1 MPPSKATP
9 GAGKPIAP
17 KSKSKQTPSK
27 SHTKK
32 TARKSKTT
40 PKVKRT
46 AATKSGKAPAT
57 PKNGGFPILGL
68 GASAGGLEAFLQFF
82 DAMPPK
88 AGMAFLVVVHLD
100 PDHVSILPALI
111 QKHTEMSV
119 EAAEDQTE
127 LRPNRIY
134 VAPPNK
140 DLALMKGKILL
151 LDPEAPRGH
160 RLPID
165 FFFRQ
170 LAQDQGENAAC
181 IIFSGTGSDGS
192 VGLRD
197 IKGAGGLVVAQEPSS
212 AKYDGMPASALA
224 TGMVDLV
231 LPPNQMPD
239 KLIYYFS
246 HHRKLA
252 TGDEA
257 SAKENGL
264 SEEPVAKILVLLR
277 DRVGHDFSFYK
288 QSTIIRRI
296 ERRMS
301 IQQIPQHGK
310 YLRFVRANPEEL
322 DALFRDFLIG
332 VTSFFRDP
340 EAFEYIK
347 GHVIPKLLEQLKPQ
361 QSLRVWVPGCST
373 GEEVYSLVIILK
385 ECLAEAGKDLVLQ
398 VFGTDIDEVAVEKAR
413 EGLFPASIA
422 NDVSPQRLQRFF
434 NEEHGAYRV
443 KKELREPVVFS
454 VQDVTKDPPFSK
466 LDLLC
471 CRNLL
476 IYLNSPAQKKL
487 IPLFHYTLKPQ
498 GVLFLG
504 TSESTGEF
512 ADLFKTLNKKW
523 KIYTPK
529 PSALAAK
536 KFYNFPTGPLSQ
548 EKAEGQAAQAPPG
561 AAVVDLALE
570 SQKIIL
576 SDFSP
581 AAVIVDQKGEV
592 QYIHGHTGKFLEPAT
607 GRASHKILAM
617 AREGLRLELST
628 AMRKAQSSG
637 KEVRSFGVRVKSDG
651 GHQYVDLAVRPIKK
665 PEAMKGLLAVILGE
679 AKEPPARSTAQAGQG
694 PGPDGEEGLAVM
706 EQELQDV
713 RQRHQA
719 VIEELETSNE
729 ELKSMN
735 EELQSANEELQSTNE
750 ELEATKEEQQSLNEE
765 LVTVNAE
772 LQAKV
777 DELAQTQDDMQN
789 LLASTEIATIFL
801 GNDLTVRRFT
811 PEAANLI
818 NLIAG
823 DVGRPL
829 QHLATNLDYPELV
842 DEAKKVLNKLVIKQA
857 EVQTKDGAW
866 FQMRILP
873 YRTMANVIDGVVIT
887 FTDIEDQMKA
897 KKMLLELNNALKE
910 SGTQQSRLLVARD
923 SELADAKSSLAEQDK
938 EIDAIRKAMKDLEK
952 K

>member
-1 MPPSKATP
+1 MPPRKASPKT
-9 GAGKPIAP
+9 GKPAAP
-17 KSKSKQTPSK
+17 KPKQDSSKSPA
-27 SHTKK
+27 KK
-32 TARKSKTT
+32 TAKRSKSTPKAKQAKASKT
-40 PKVKRT
+40 
-46 AATKSGKAPAT
+46 GKET
-57 PKNGGFPILGL
+57 SFPVLGL

-82 DAMPPK
+82 DAMPSET
-88 AGMAFLVVVHLD
+88 GMAFLVVVHLD

-111 QKHTEMSV
+111 QKHTEMTV
-119 EAAEDQTE
+119 EAAKDQAE
-127 LRPNRIY
+127 LRPNRVY

-151 LDPEAPRGH
+151 LDPESPRGR

-170 LAQDQGENAAC
+170 LAQDQGETAAG

-197 IKGAGGLVVAQEPSS
+197 IKGAGGLAVVQEPSS

-231 LPPNQMPD
+231 LPPNEMPD

-246 HHRKLA
+246 HRRKLG

-257 SAKENGL
+257 SAKKNGL
-264 SEEPVAKILVLLR
+264 NEEPVAKILVLLR
-277 DRVGHDFSFYK
+277 DRVGHDFSSYK

-301 IQQIPQHGK
+301 IQQIPQSDK

-347 GHVIPKLLEQLKPQ
+347 GQVVPKLLDHLKPQ

-398 VFGTDIDEVAVEKAR
+398 VFGTDIDEVAVDKAR

-422 NDVSPQRLQRFF
+422 AEVSPQRLQRFF
-434 NEEHGAYRV
+434 NEEQGAYRV
-443 KKELREPVVFS
+443 KKELRDPVVFS

-476 IYLNSPAQKKL
+476 IYLNAAAQKKL
-487 IPLFHYTLKPQ
+487 IPLFHYTLKPT

-512 ADLFKTLNKKW
+512 ADLFRALNKKW
-523 KIYTPK
+523 KVYARRPGA
-529 PSALAAK
+529 SAANR
-536 KFYNFPTGPLSQ
+536 FFNFPTGPVTQ
-548 EKAEGQAAQAPPG
+548 EKAEGQAAQAPTDSR
-561 AAVVDLALE
+561 VVDLALE
-570 SQKIIL
+570 TQKIIL

-581 AAVIVDQKGEV
+581 AVLIVDQKGEV
-592 QYIHGHTGKFLEPAT
+592 QYIHGRTGKFLEPAA

-637 KEVRSFGVRVKSDG
+637 KEVRATGVRVKSDG
-651 GHQYVDLAVRPIKK
+651 GHQYADLTVRPIIK
-665 PEAMKGLLAVILGE
+665 PEAMKGLLAVMLAE
-679 AKEPPARSTAQAGQG
+679 AKEPAAGSTAKAGQG
-694 PGPDGEEGLAVM
+694 PGPGGEERLAIL
-706 EQELQDV
+706 EQELHHA

-719 VIEELETSNE
+719 AIEELETSNE
-729 ELKSMN
+729 ELKSIN

-811 PEAANLI
+811 PEATKLI

-829 QHLATNLDYPELV
+829 QHLATNLEYPELV
-842 DEAKKVLNKLVIKQA
+842 DEAKKVLSTLAVKQS
-857 EVQTKDGAW
+857 EVRTKDGAW
-866 FQMRILP
+866 YQMRILP

-887 FTDIEDQMKA
+887 FSDIEEQMKA
-897 KKMLLELNNALKE
+897 KKMLLELNKALKE
-910 SGTQQSRLLVARD
+910 SGIKQSRLLVARD
-923 SELADAKSSLAEQDK
+923 SELADAKSSIADQNK
-938 EIDAIRKAMKDLEK
+938 EIDAIRKTMKEEK
-952 K
+952 KK